1 MDVITALV
9 SSRLV
14 SALVPFILLTHK
26 LSDSFLALFSL
37 KCPLQ
42 AHFSFP
48 LSGTP
53 VTMFISSTSYI
64 FDAFWSQ
71 QEVFSSATSP
81 VFFFFLAAHYTDPFQ
96 QFSHHCWGLVLL
108 NVTVIFKLFLNV
120 LTDVGWT
127 SGPDIV
133 VGMQMQS
140 EAKYSLDPWLSGC
153 INMFPNTSEDRW
165 V

>member
-42 AHFSFP
+42 AHFSLP

-81 VFFFFLAAHYTDPFQ
+81 VFFFFFLAAHYTDPFQ

-127 SGPDIV
+127 SGHCGWDADAIRGKV
-133 VGMQMQS
+133 FF
-140 EAKYSLDPWLSGC
+140 DPWLSGC

>member
-1 MDVITALV
+1 MLFEV
-9 SSRLV
+9 SRKYFHQLHHQ
-14 SALVPFILLTHK
+14 F
-26 LSDSFLALFSL
+26 
-37 KCPLQ
+37 
-42 AHFSFP
+42 
-48 LSGTP
+48 
-53 VTMFISSTSYI
+53 
-64 FDAFWSQ
+64 
-71 QEVFSSATSP
+71 
-81 VFFFFLAAHYTDPFQ
+81 FFFFLAAHYTDPFQ

-153 INMFPNTSEDRW
+153 INMFPNTSEDR
-165 V
+165 

>member
-42 AHFSFP
+42 AHFSLP

-53 VTMFISSTSYI
+53 VTMFISNTSYI

-71 QEVFSSATSP
+71 QEVFSSVTSP
-81 VFFFFLAAHYTDPFQ
+81 FFFLAAHYTDPFQ
-96 QFSHHCWGLVLL
+96 QFSHHCWGLVVL

-133 VGMQMQS
+133 VGTQTQS
-140 EAKYSLDPWLSGC
+140 EAKYSLIHGC
-153 INMFPNTSEDRW
+153 Q
-165 V
+165 VV